1 MKVGAEHQEKNCNKR
16 RLPIAI
22 AITALIIGGL
32 SHGLMPGGSKADP
45 RASSVPPVPG
55 KIESAGQQ
63 IRMTDITAKVEN
75 GKISISLNVV
85 KEKKIVRFEYE
96 ANGTRIPLLSYITPT
111 GKVVTAVSVCEPCRS
126 TKFHIRDNSI
136 VCNACFAEW
145 DMETLRGIKG
155 GCLNYPPDAI
165 PNKVE
170 NGQILIDE
178 KIVAQWKPRA

>member
-1 MKVGAEHQEKNCNKR
+1 MKVFPEYQERNSKKR
-16 RLPIAI
+16 RFQFAAAI
-22 AITALIIGGL
+22 AGVIMGGL
-32 SHGLMPGGSKADP
+32 FYGLMPGDSKADP

-63 IRMTDITAKVEN
+63 IRMTDITGTVEN
-75 GKISISLNVV
+75 GKISIPLNVV

-96 ANGTRIPLLSYITPT
+96 ANGARIPLLSYVTST

-126 TKFHIRDNSI
+126 TKFHLKGNSI

-170 NGQILIDE
+170 KGQILIDE

>member
-1 MKVGAEHQEKNCNKR
+1 MKACIEHQERYSNKR
-16 RLPIAI
+16 RIQLAVATVVLIMAGFVYLLLPGDSGAEPK
-22 AITALIIGGL
+22 T
-32 SHGLMPGGSKADP
+32 
-45 RASSVPPVPG
+45 SSPPPAVG
-55 KIESAGQQ
+55 KMDSTVQRIQ
-63 IRMTDITAKVEN
+63 MTDITAKVEN
-75 GKISISLNVV
+75 GKISIPLDVV

-96 ANGTRIPLLSYITPT
+96 ANGARIPLLSYVTPT

-126 TKFHIRDNSI
+126 TKFHLKGNSI

-170 NGQILIDE
+170 KGQILIDE

>member
-1 MKVGAEHQEKNCNKR
+1 MKACIEHQERYSNKR
-16 RLPIAI
+16 RIQLAVATVVLIMAGFVYLLLPRDSGAEPK
-22 AITALIIGGL
+22 T
-32 SHGLMPGGSKADP
+32 
-45 RASSVPPVPG
+45 SSPPPAVG
-55 KIESAGQQ
+55 KMDSTGQRIQ
-63 IRMTDITAKVEN
+63 MTDITARVEN
-75 GKISISLNVV
+75 GKISIPLDVV

-96 ANGTRIPLLSYITPT
+96 TNGVRKPLLSYVSPT

-126 TKFHIRDNSI
+126 TKFHLKGNSI

-170 NGQILIDE
+170 KGQILIDE